1 MKYILV
7 FSLAAFLFGG
17 CIKTNYIDMG
27 LADGNYDGTLLDYLE
42 SCPGTWDSAVVAIR
56 HAGLESLFDG
66 TSGEYPDGITFFGFT
81 NYSVR
86 NFLYETRDAMWQQ
99 MYRSVREI
107 PADVCCRM
115 VLQYVI
121 PGRYVLDD
129 FAYEVKGDYRPGDP
143 MVKGGTEMQSLA
155 GLPLVVFRT
164 HTPYNGVPDAGPD
177 RLGIYSPVPGREV
190 KAGVASCN
198 IVTRNAVVH
207 ALETA
212 YIWKEL

>member
-17 CIKTNYIDMG
+17 CIKTNYIDTG

-143 MVKGGTEMQSLA
+143 MVKCSRWQDCRWWCSAPIPLTTVCRMPGPTAWAFIPRCRA
-155 GLPLVVFRT
+155 GR
-164 HTPYNGVPDAGPD
+164 
-177 RLGIYSPVPGREV
+177 
-190 KAGVASCN
+190 
-198 IVTRNAVVH
+198 
-207 ALETA
+207 
-212 YIWKEL
+212 